1 MSEPE
6 LPTADQLF
14 TDAMAV
20 LVEMRRENLMLHRRL
35 ALLEKVNAELERRL
49 REAMEAAVTPSGK
62 KRK

>member
-6 LPTADQLF
+6 LPTPDQLF

-20 LVEMRRENLMLHRRL
+20 LIEMRRENLMLHRRL
-35 ALLEKVNAELERRL
+35 ELLERVNAELERRL
-49 REAMEAAVTPSGK
+49 RDALEAAVTPTGK